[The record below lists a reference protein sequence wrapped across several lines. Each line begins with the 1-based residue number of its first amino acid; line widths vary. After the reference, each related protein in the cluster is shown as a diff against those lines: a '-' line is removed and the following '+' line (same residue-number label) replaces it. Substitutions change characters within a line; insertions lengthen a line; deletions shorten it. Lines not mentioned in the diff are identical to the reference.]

1 MTLAEIERR
10 LNRVMATSGSEQ
22 EELAFCCL
30 MLLRWVKNNVPK
42 GGEDTSD
49 KGVSGGRAVV

>member
-1 MTLAEIERR
+1 MTLAEVERR
-10 LNRVMATSGSEQ
+10 LNKVMATSGGKQ

-42 GGEDTSD
+42 GGEGSD
-49 KGVSGGRAVV
+49 DQGVSG

>member
-1 MTLAEIERR
+1 MSLNEIERR
-10 LNRVMATSGSEQ
+10 MNEVFAASRGGSEQ

-42 GGEDTSD
+42 GGEGSD
-49 KGVSGGRAVV
+49 DQGVSG